1 MPADT
6 TRQVHPIGLALELA
20 EAELLQLAK
29 AFSSL
34 LVRGDCV
41 ALQGDLGAGK
51 TTFARTLVRAF
62 LSDPAHD
69 VPSPTFALRQDYRGA
84 RGDIAHFD
92 LYRLSDARELDELGF
107 DEGLE
112 HRITLVEWP
121 ERAVSSLPPDRF
133 ELQLSAGSQ
142 PDVRH
147 VALNGLGRAAAR
159 ATGFAASWRERHR

>member
-1 MPADT
+1 MY
-6 TRQVHPIGLALELA
+6 PIALALELA
-20 EAELLQLAK
+20 EAELTQLAN
-29 AFSSL
+29 ALSSL
-34 LVRGDCV
+34 LVHGDCLS
-41 ALQGDLGAGK
+41 LQGDLGAGK
-51 TTFARTLVRAF
+51 TTFARALVRAF
-62 LSDPAHD
+62 LSDPSHD

-84 RGDIAHFD
+84 RGDMAHFD

-121 ERAVSSLPPDRF
+121 ERAASSIPPDRF
-133 ELQLSAGSQ
+133 ELQLSTGSR

-159 ATGFAASWRERHR
+159 ATGFATAWRARHP